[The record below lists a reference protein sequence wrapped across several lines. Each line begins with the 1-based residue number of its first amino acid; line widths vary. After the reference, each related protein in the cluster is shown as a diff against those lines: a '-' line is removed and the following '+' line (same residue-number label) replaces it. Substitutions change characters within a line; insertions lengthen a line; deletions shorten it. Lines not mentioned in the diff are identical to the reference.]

1 MNTIHAMRD
10 AHSLYPP
17 HGCRILVGIGLVIC
31 LGMTSATAGAH
42 VSYTGTTMTNGN
54 GGFLDRE
61 TVRKDIGLTVTGH
74 AAQNAASSGI
84 GVASGLSADNGA
96 FTSYSNTGGIISSR
110 QDTTVESNI
119 GWINGVSNGADS
131 HLVKSF
137 GFEMS
142 TSSSVSIFAEALSGI
157 GTTSSDLVPSISIY
171 SGKAPYQAHDQAPI
185 PVDYNGDGLPDP
197 FDANQSGTPLYT
209 FAPGQTG
216 VFFATQD
223 TTMWNHPADRYNVA
237 GLQADYA
244 AGNLSVDRD
253 GNGIINQADVGLMAP
268 EIGTVSYVDHIFNS
282 TNPSVEWSGTL
293 GPGFY
298 TFLVGGSDP
307 NEPASTALLLRG
319 LRVNFEAAP
328 VPLPAAAWLFGS
340 GLAGLAGLAQRR
352 IRAA

>member
-1 MNTIHAMRD
+1 MNTTHCRREAHAASPSYART
-10 AHSLYPP
+10 AL
-17 HGCRILVGIGLVIC
+17 IGLGLAMG
-31 LGMTSATAGAH
+31 LGLAAGPAGAH

-61 TVRKDIGLTVTGH
+61 TVRKDLALTVTGH
-74 AAQNAASSGI
+74 AAQNAASAGI
-84 GVASGLSADNGA
+84 GVATGLPADNGA
-96 FTSYSNTGGIISSR
+96 FTSYSNVGGVISSR
-110 QDTTVESNI
+110 QDTTVESNT
-119 GWINGVSNGADS
+119 GWLNGVSNGADS
-131 HLVKSF
+131 HLVKFF
-137 GFEMS
+137 GVELS
-142 TSSSVSIFAEALSGI
+142 TTSTVSVFAEGLSGI
-157 GTTSSDLVPSISIY
+157 GTASSDLVPSISLY

-197 FDANQSGTPLYT
+197 FDPNQNGTPLYT

-223 TTMWNHPADRYNVA
+223 TTMWNDPVDRYNVA

-244 AGNLSVDRD
+244 AGNLTVDGD
-253 GNGIINQADVGLMAP
+253 GNGIINQADVALMVP
-268 EIGTVSYVDHIFNS
+268 EIGTISYVDHIFNS

-307 NEPASTALLLRG
+307 NEPAATASLLRG

-328 VPLPAAAWLFGS
+328 IPLPAAMWLFGS
-340 GLAGLAGLAQRR
+340 GLAGLAAWAQRR
-352 IRAA
+352 RTV